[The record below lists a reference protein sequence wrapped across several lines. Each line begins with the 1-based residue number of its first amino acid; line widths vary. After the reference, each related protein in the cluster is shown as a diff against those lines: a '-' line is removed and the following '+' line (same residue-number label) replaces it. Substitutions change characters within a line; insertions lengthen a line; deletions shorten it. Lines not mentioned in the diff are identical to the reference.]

1 MTVRVR
7 VRVPRRRGRSPRP
20 SPVARSRPGRAA
32 RRRRALW
39 WVFVYAAATLVA
51 AVVLAPFAWLLISS
65 VADPSDLLARP
76 LHWIPQHVSLARYR
90 SVFVAG
96 LSETADTFRASL
108 VNSAVV
114 AGSSVLISLAV
125 GIFGAYAFARL
136 RFPGRR
142 AGLLLMLSTYM
153 LPPIAIVVPLYLIMV
168 QLHLLNTRL
177 GLIVVYCSFI
187 TPLVLWIMSGYFR
200 SIPRELEDAARV
212 DGCTRIG
219 ALFRVVL
226 PLAWPGIL
234 ATALVGFLLA
244 WDEFL
249 YALIFTSSTAAKTIP
264 VAIAEFTGR
273 FTVDF
278 GMIATGGVLASLP
291 PLLIAFVF
299 QRYIVG
305 GLAAGAIK

>member
-1 MTVRVR
+1 MTIQA
-7 VRVPRRRGRSPRP
+7 PRRRTQPPRP
-20 SPVARSRPGRAA
+20 TAARPRRARGA

-39 WVFVYAAATLVA
+39 WAFVYASATLVA
-51 AVVLAPFAWLLISS
+51 LVILAPFAWLLISS
-65 VADPSDLLARP
+65 VADPADLLARP
-76 LHWIPQHVSLARYR
+76 LRWIPQHVSLARYR
-90 SVFVAG
+90 SIFVGG

-108 VNSAVV
+108 VNSAIV

-136 RFPGRR
+136 RFHGRR
-142 AGLLLMLSTYM
+142 VGLLVMLSTYM

-200 SIPRELEDAARV
+200 SIPREIEDAARV
-212 DGCTRIG
+212 DGCSRVG

-226 PLAWPGIL
+226 PLAWPGML

-305 GLAAGAIK
+305 GLSAGAIK